1 MKYDITSNPAIA
13 NAASNPGILH
23 FPSCGG
29 VEVGVGE
36 GEAMGDAS
44 GEGEIMGDGD
54 NMGEG
59 LIARVGVGEGVGLIK
74 VSG

>member
-29 VEVGVGE
+29 LEIGVGE
-36 GEAMGDAS
+36 GEAVGDAA
-44 GEGEIMGDGD
+44 GEGEITGDGD
-54 NMGEG
+54 NTGEG
-59 LIARVGVGEGVGLIK
+59 LIAGVDVGEGVDLIK

>member
-13 NAASNPGILH
+13 NAASKPGILH

-29 VEVGVGE
+29 EAIGEAEGEGEITGDGDNTGEGLIAGVGVGE
-36 GEAMGDAS
+36 GVS
-44 GEGEIMGDGD
+44 
-54 NMGEG
+54 
-59 LIARVGVGEGVGLIK
+59 LIEGVGLIK